1 MKKGLIFLAVILH
14 VTVYSQLLKQ
24 QPEKLS
30 EDGRLKFP
38 ELADKYG
45 FPAQEESITTDD
57 GYILTLYHIPGDTSK
72 PVLLIHGNTPTIDCW
87 IIRGNSSLAIT
98 LAHRGYDVWVIAI
111 RGTRY
116 SRKHVSLDPDLQPD
130 QFFDY
135 TFYEEGIYDVAATI
149 DFILQKTGQEQ
160 LTAIGH
166 SVGTTLLYV
175 LGAEKPEY
183 NDKIKLA
190 VSLAPICFLQN
201 LRGLTRLGG
210 LLGPGLID
218 LLTLL
223 NIQEVLSYDQITP
236 VFQAICLNEPL
247 GYELCIK
254 IGLSAVLG
262 ADPKGIEPEF
272 QKTLFGHFP
281 GGSTRKL
288 FSHLVQVLTRKKF
301 AKYDYGSIKNLAVYG
316 SFEPPEFDLKKVTMK
331 SALFVGKEDFL
342 SPPADAELLKAA
354 LPNVVH
360 YQVLPYE
367 KFNHPDFIWGRYMP
381 DNFYPYLMEVLDKY
395 E

>member
-1 MKKGLIFLAVILH
+1 MEKGLIFLAVILH
-14 VTVYSQLLKQ
+14 VTVHSQLLKQ

-45 FPAQEESITTDD
+45 FPAQQENITTED
-57 GYILTLYHIPGDTSK
+57 GYVLTLYHIPGDTSK
-72 PVLLIHGNTPTIDCW
+72 PVLLIHGNTPTGDCF
-87 IIRGNSSLAIT
+87 IIRGNTSMVIT
-98 LAHRGYDVWVIAI
+98 LARRGYDVWVINL

-116 SRKHVSLDPDLQPD
+116 SRKHVSLDPDRQPAK
-130 QFFDY
+130 FFDY
-135 TFYEEGIYDVAATI
+135 TFYEQAIYDVAATI

-190 VSLAPICFLQN
+190 ISLAPICFMQN
-201 LRGLTRLGG
+201 VRGVSRLGG
-210 LLGPGLID
+210 PLGPWLID
-218 LLTLL
+218 LMSLL
-223 NIQEVLSYDQITP
+223 NIHEFLSYDQFTP
-236 VFQAICLNEPL
+236 LLQAVCLEPF

-254 IGLSAVLG
+254 IGTAAVMG
-262 ADPKGIEPEF
+262 SDPDGLEPEF

-281 GGSTRKL
+281 GGTTRKTL
-288 FSHLVQVLTRKKF
+288 AHLVQITRRKKF
-301 AKYDYGSIKNLAVYG
+301 ARYDYGAIKNLRVYN
-316 SFEPPEFDLKKVTMK
+316 SFQPPEFDLKKVTMK

-342 SPPADAELLKAA
+342 STPADAELLKAA

-367 KFNHPDFIWGRYMP
+367 KFNHADFVMGRYMT
-381 DNFYPYLMEVLDKY
+381 DNFYPYFMEVLDKY
-395 E
+395 V